1 MHCNCDKQRQHS
13 AEDICQHA
21 VLHAAHHRG
30 DKYVRRAYVCH
41 YQCRQKAA
49 EKAAKSQAKKIAKQN
64 KEAEKM
70 RK

>member
-1 MHCNCDKQRQHS
+1 MYDEQTYVIIS
-13 AEDICQHA
+13 AG
-21 VLHAAHHRG
+21 R
-30 DKYVRRAYVCH
+30 
-41 YQCRQKAA
+41 KAA